1 MSENEES
8 GRIFSDSW
16 HRVAAVRVWL
26 RSSVQAHKQRFRG
39 HDSFVLRDRF
49 STDYFRV
56 SAPAYRFLVQLSPG
70 HSVDEVWRA
79 AMAHEPDQALTQE
92 EVVQLLGQLNLSNLL
107 QFDRL
112 SPAHALFERYRKRRG
127 KEIKAQLISFLA
139 IKVPLI
145 DPDAALDRFAPL
157 IRGIF
162 GPVGLIAYLVLM
174 AFAIKA
180 LLDNAPR
187 LLDQSAGI
195 LAPDNLL
202 LLYLGMVI
210 AKVVHEFGHAA
221 ACKRFGGEV
230 HRMGVMLL
238 IFAPLPY
245 MDATASWGFRSRAQR
260 LFVGASGVV
269 SELAVAAIAT
279 LVWAYTAPGTLN
291 ALAYNIMFVASVST
305 LLFNLNPLLRFDG
318 YHILVDALDIPNLFQ
333 RSREQ
338 LKYLGQRFLLG
349 IPDLRPAAHSRA
361 EMFWLPVY
369 GVASLSYWLLLMVWI
384 VVFIGNQYLDVG
396 IALAWLLFFTAV
408 VIPGAKFINYLFFDA
423 KLGHRRPR
431 VLAVVAVYVVIGAGF
446 LLLVPLPDRVR
457 VPGVVQADALR
468 QVHAEHGGFLVTRFV
483 ESGERVRAGQDVMQ
497 LHDPSLQFEI
507 KAVQGQLVQMQ
518 DQMRRTLSMAPA
530 DLAALRKQ
538 IATAEEQYRTLVA
551 QEAAL
556 RIKAPIDG
564 VWSAPVPPVAQGQW
578 FVRGAPLGSVVDDGY
593 WHFLGV
599 LPQVASHALGGEVRQ
614 AEVRIDGEG
623 HLNLLAYE
631 IEIVP
636 FEQGRLPSAALGISG
651 GGKVAVDMSDPEGRT
666 AAEPFFEVRARLM
679 AGQPAP
685 GDSEPGPRLLQG
697 RMGTMRMTLQHSP
710 LIVQWERS
718 LRQFFQRSFRV

>member
-1 MSENEES
+1 MSDDQAS

-16 HRVAAVRVWL
+16 HRVAGVRVWL
-26 RSSVQAHKQRFRG
+26 RTSVQAHKQFFRG
-39 HDSFVLRDRF
+39 HESFVLRDRF

-56 SAPAYRFLVQLSPG
+56 SAAAYRFLVQLSP
-70 HSVDEVWRA
+70 SRCVDEVWREA
-79 AMAHEPDQALTQE
+79 IAREPDQALTQE

-112 SPAHALFERYRKRRG
+112 SPAHALFERYSKRRS
-127 KEIKAQLISFLA
+127 KEIKAQLMSFLA
-139 IKVPLI
+139 IKIPLL
-145 DPDAALDRFAPL
+145 DPDAALERCAPL
-157 IRGIF
+157 IRAVF
-162 GPVGLIAYLVLM
+162 GPLGLAAYLVLLG
-174 AFAIKA
+174 FALKA
-180 LLDNAPR
+180 VLDNAPR

-279 LVWAYTAPGTLN
+279 LVWAHTAPGVTH

-349 IPDLRPAAHSRA
+349 IGDIRPAAHSRA
-361 EMFWLPVY
+361 EMLWLPVY
-369 GVASLSYWLLLMVWI
+369 GVASLGYWLLLMVSI

-396 IALAWLLFFTAV
+396 MALAWLLFFTAV
-408 VIPGAKFINYLFFDA
+408 VVPSAKFIHFLLFDA
-423 KLGHRRPR
+423 RLGHRRPR
-431 VLAVVAVYVVIGAGF
+431 VLAVVTAYVVSGAA
-446 LLLVPLPDRVR
+446 LVALVPLPDRVR
-457 VPGVVQADALR
+457 VPGVVQAEALR
-468 QVHAEHGGFLVTRFV
+468 QVHAERGGFVVASYV
-483 ESGERVRAGQDVMQ
+483 ESGARVRAGQAVLQ
-497 LHDPSLQFEI
+497 LHDPSLGFELE
-507 KAVQGQLVQMQ
+507 AVRGQLL
-518 DQMRRTLSMAPA
+518 QMRDQERRALSLAPA
-530 DLAALRKQ
+530 DLVALRKQ
-538 IATAEEQYRTLVA
+538 IATTEEQYRALGA
-551 QEAAL
+551 QQAAL
-556 RIKAPIDG
+556 RITAPIDG
-564 VWSAPVPPVAQGQW
+564 VWSAPLPPVAPGQW
-578 FVRGAPLGSVVDDGY
+578 FARGTALGAVVDDGSWY
-593 WHFLGV
+593 FLGV
-599 LPQVASHALGGEVRQ
+599 LPQVASHALGGEVRRG
-614 AEVRIDGEG
+614 EVRIGGQG
-623 HLNLLAYE
+623 HLNLLAHE

-636 FEQGRLPSAALGISG
+636 FEQGRLPSAALGITG
-651 GGKVAVDMSDPEGRT
+651 GGQVAVDVRDPDGMT
-666 AAEPFFEVRARLM
+666 AAEPFFEVRARL
-679 AGQPAP
+679 AP
-685 GDSEPGPRLLQG
+685 GQAPRGDDEPVPRLLHG
-697 RMGTMRMTLQHSP
+697 RMGEMRLTLQESP
-710 LIVQWERS
+710 LFVQWERA